1 MSDRPR
7 QDVKLSRGNGSVGRV
22 FALQAKGRRFDSGFL
37 QPLCL
42 RRIVILH
49 SLVTRKTKV

>member
-1 MSDRPR
+1 MSGCPR
-7 QDVKLSRGNGSVGRV
+7 QDVKLSRGNGSVGRM

-37 QPLCL
+37 HFSL

>member
-7 QDVKLSRGNGSVGRV
+7 QDVKLSGGNGSVGRV

-37 QPLCL
+37 HKLE
-42 RRIVILH
+42 
-49 SLVTRKTKV
+49 RKFFSWAPMQFGAEEA